1 MALAVVLSQAFR
13 GATTRPTIAEASL
26 RAELANEPGLLWG
39 VANDLRLLRTPLA
52 WRVWAS
58 LAVSVSVPFL
68 ARAVGLS
75 SAAVTDITLRVA
87 TLVCFGQ
94 LLRVMIMTLCV
105 GNDPPVSGGRMVEA
119 PGWTP
124 ARDGTR
130 VSVVGRKVMFGPDG
144 WMYDWCGVYA
154 ELSFEGTGLQLQMR
168 GSHNVFQLWLCP
180 NQTPRAPETDP
191 RAALWAALARH
202 DCRDQPALPRPS
214 GCWGRLT
221 GSARERWREVAG
233 AGAGGLRQ
241 RVLSTGHWETNATT
255 YTVAEGLPWG
265 RYSVRIAKR
274 TGFDGNLYG
283 CVTLTAARALGQAA
297 AGAAADGRQP
307 SLLQLASRGA
317 VRLEVRL

>member
-1 MALAVVLSQAFR
+1 
-13 GATTRPTIAEASL
+13 
-26 RAELANEPGLLWG
+26 
-39 VANDLRLLRTPLA
+39 
-52 WRVWAS
+52 
-58 LAVSVSVPFL
+58 
-68 ARAVGLS
+68 
-75 SAAVTDITLRVA
+75 
-87 TLVCFGQ
+87 
-94 LLRVMIMTLCV
+94 
-105 GNDPPVSGGRMVEA
+105 MVEA

-168 GSHNVFQLWLCP
+168 GSHNVSQLWLCP

-233 AGAGGLRQ
+233 AGAGGLRPARTVHGPLGDQ
-241 RVLSTGHWETNATT
+241 RHDVHGGRGAALGPLLSADRQAH
-255 YTVAEGLPWG
+255 GLRRQPLWLCHAHGGPRPRPG
-265 RYSVRIAKR
+265 RRGRRRRRAPAVPPAVGRAGRAAPEQPRGGGRRGCRGGR
-274 TGFDGNLYG
+274 TGGG
-283 CVTLTAARALGQAA
+283 RCSCSATRTPRASAPPG
-297 AGAAADGRQP
+297 AGAT
-307 SLLQLASRGA
+307 
-317 VRLEVRL
+317 